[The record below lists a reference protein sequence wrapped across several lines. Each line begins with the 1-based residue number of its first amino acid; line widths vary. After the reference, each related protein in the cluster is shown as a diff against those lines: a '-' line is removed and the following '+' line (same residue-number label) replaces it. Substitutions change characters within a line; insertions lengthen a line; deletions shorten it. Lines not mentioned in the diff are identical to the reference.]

1 MVVEEPDA
9 VGLAGV
15 DVEAYVW
22 CEKGVRDM
30 DFAPDDG
37 RPTPPPRLAE
47 PPPPSTTTGAS
58 PRRSCGATIALN
70 RSSNGVWWDLP
81 SARPRVLLFATRW
94 RARCF
99 CTIRPVGTGRK
110 GVRGTMLSV
119 EVRVL
124 DIIMGEALRIA
135 PGGKSMGW
143 WKSMGWCSI
152 EKRQLR

>member
-30 DFAPDDG
+30 DFA
-37 RPTPPPRLAE
+37 
-47 PPPPSTTTGAS
+47 PPPSTTTGAS

-81 SARPRVLLFATRW
+81 SAATWVLLLAT
-94 RARCF
+94 
-99 CTIRPVGTGRK
+99 TRPVGTGLK

-124 DIIMGEALRIA
+124 DIIMG
-135 PGGKSMGW
+135 G
-143 WKSMGWCSI
+143 C
-152 EKRQLR
+152 